1 MNNLEEA
8 IEFAKK
14 RLISMAELD
23 LLKRADAMAN
33 YKNISL
39 NESTNWVESIK
50 NAKTDYQIF
59 RELKLYCTRQ
69 RRLGKPLEAILDNWL
84 NDVIDEIIKPPKA
97 MKGAREKSRGSE
109 FFIWNLLEVVRQNF
123 DLSISRNDASKRLS
137 ACDVLSAAINEVN
150 RKLSTH
156 QIIRPT
162 SYSGLKKL
170 YTRNKLT

>member
-1 MNNLEEA
+1 MSGFEDA

-39 NESTNWVESIK
+39 NDTTNWIEIIK
-50 NAKTDYQIF
+50 NAKADYQIF
-59 RELKLYCTRQ
+59 RKLKLYCTRQ

-109 FFIWNLLEVVRQNF
+109 FFIWNLLEVVHQQF
-123 DLSISRNDASKRLS
+123 DLSISRNDASKKLS

-150 RKLSTH
+150 RELSI
-156 QIIRPT
+156 QKVIRPT

-170 YTRNKLT
+170 YTRNKLN